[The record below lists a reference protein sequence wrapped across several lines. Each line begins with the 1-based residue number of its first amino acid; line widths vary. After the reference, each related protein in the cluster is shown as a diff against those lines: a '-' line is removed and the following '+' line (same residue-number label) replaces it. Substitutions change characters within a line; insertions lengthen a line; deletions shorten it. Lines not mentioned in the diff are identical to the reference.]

1 MNKHR
6 RIDRDLKKI
15 VLTRIFEHGYSADK
29 YSIQERYCGYFG
41 RIPLQ
46 TTFYPSAVC
55 IDRLTRLTESTS
67 KKINNEILCSLLQK
81 EDFDIQTTD
90 TADFMENTY
99 IEIETTPRQLGII
112 FYDKEN
118 K

>member
-1 MNKHR
+1 MNKR
-6 RIDRDLKKI
+6 FRIDRSLKKT
-15 VLTRIFEHGYSADK
+15 VLARIFEHGYSADK
-29 YSIQERYCGYFG
+29 YSCQERYCGYFG

-55 IDRLTRLTESTS
+55 IDRLTKLTEATST
-67 KKINNEILCSLLQK
+67 KINNEILCSLLQK
-81 EDFDIQTTD
+81 EDFDIQKTD
-90 TADFMENTY
+90 TADFTENSY

-112 FYDKEN
+112 FYNKEN